1 MKYYADDGGEW
12 TSSRFAERQ
21 KNMGN
26 RRDKPSVRL
35 VVSSG
40 ELVVGNRSNSSSS
53 NMCIYYNI
61 ISNITT
67 NAFNNECV
75 SLLFF
80 CTGF

>member
-1 MKYYADDGGEW
+1 MGRREHRIGEGKYEKKEVPSYPMKYYADDGGEW

-40 ELVVGNRSNSSSS
+40 N
-53 NMCIYYNI
+53 
-61 ISNITT
+61 
-67 NAFNNECV
+67 
-75 SLLFF
+75 
-80 CTGF
+80 